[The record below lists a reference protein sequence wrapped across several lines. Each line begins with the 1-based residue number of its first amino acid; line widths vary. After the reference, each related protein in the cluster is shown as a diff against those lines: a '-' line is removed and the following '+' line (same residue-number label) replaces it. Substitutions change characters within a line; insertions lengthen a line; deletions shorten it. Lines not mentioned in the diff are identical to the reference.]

1 VIASVRG
8 KILVRGPDHVVVETA
23 GVGYKV
29 FVPRHPAGDDALLHT
44 HQVVREDGQ
53 FLFGFETREELAL
66 FELIIGVSGVG
77 PRAALAILSVA
88 RPADVAAAI
97 AAGDAATLAKAPG
110 VGKKTAER
118 LIVDLRSK
126 VGRVAIGPAGAELAS
141 PDEAVAALR
150 ALGYTLAEAEQALR
164 GVPPAGTA
172 STQERLATALR
183 GR

>member
-8 KILVRGPDHVVVETA
+8 KILARGPDHVVVETG

-126 VGRVAIGPAGAELAS
+126 VSRVAVGPAGSELSSA
-141 PDEAVAALR
+141 DEAIAALR

-172 STQERLATALR
+172 STEERLATALR